1 MQSTEYRVRSAE
13 YRVRSAESS
22 AASSAESMVESRIV
36 SMSES
41 SVGPTQCLRRCRRI
55 VNRIPRPDAV
65 SPHRFSTLYSIQ
77 SSTLHST
84 QPSTQS
90 STLASTLASMLHST
104 QSSTLVSTLPSTL
117 YSVLRNLHSVIRT
130 PRSVLFTSPKK
141 VPHLCRFRLELHCI
155 LDLGGRYVATARTRP
170 VGSHLPYI
178 MFVGKGGCRGC
189 RTLQGMVNL
198 APLPRKSKSP
208 GKSG

>member
-1 MQSTEYRVRSAE
+1 
-13 YRVRSAESS
+13 
-22 AASSAESMVESRIV
+22 MVESRIA

-55 VNRIPRPDAV
+55 VNRIPRPTLYPFIDSV
-65 SPHRFSTLYSIQ
+65 LCTRFSHRPCTRLNPRLNPRRYPRLNHRLKHRRYPRLC
-77 SSTLHST
+77 T
-84 QPSTQS
+84 P
-90 STLASTLASMLHST
+90 
-104 QSSTLVSTLPSTL
+104 
-117 YSVLRNLHSVIRT
+117 HSVIRT
-130 PRSVLFTSPKK
+130 PHSVLFALPKK

-189 RTLQGMVNL
+189 RTLQGTVNL
-198 APLPRKSKSP
+198 AGLVVKSKRVGGTGVILGRLEARKVACDTPASC
-208 GKSG
+208 SSA